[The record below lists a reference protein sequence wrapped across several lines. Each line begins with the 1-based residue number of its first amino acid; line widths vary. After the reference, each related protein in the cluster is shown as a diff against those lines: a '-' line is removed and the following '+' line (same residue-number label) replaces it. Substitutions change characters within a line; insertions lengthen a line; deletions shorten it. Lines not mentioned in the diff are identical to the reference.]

1 MPDQSNI
8 NSSGMI
14 ISNSYI
20 HNAGLAVGFAVASLF
35 NKQKFK
41 ARVTGVDTTNGN
53 IYFEINNN
61 NFNKSQLGTPDLK
74 NIARPL
80 DIYNLKIPIVGE
92 TVEIIAAP
100 EAVGLSANKNNSN
113 NIYYYDKILNAWD
126 NINNNKVLDN
136 SVPNQVNESQLANI
150 SQNNI
155 NKSFILGGV

>member
-8 NSSGMI
+8 NSSGI
-14 ISNSYI
+14 IVSNSTISNV
-20 HNAGLAVGFAVASLF
+20 GLSSGFVSGNLF